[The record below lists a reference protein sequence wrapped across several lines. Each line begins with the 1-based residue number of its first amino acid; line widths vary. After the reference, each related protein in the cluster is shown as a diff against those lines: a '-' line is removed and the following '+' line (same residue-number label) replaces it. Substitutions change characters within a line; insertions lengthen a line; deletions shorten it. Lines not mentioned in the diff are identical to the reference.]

1 MQRPAG
7 AGGRLAVDIVE
18 YDEAGNLELGG
29 VAAPG
34 STVRLYLGERFIGE
48 APADAAGLWQV
59 QPQVP
64 VAPGTYTLRADQLDA
79 GGRVTGCIALPLQR
93 AEPAEAA
100 LASGKLVVQPGNS
113 LWRISRLTY
122 GEGIRY
128 TLIYAANRERI
139 RDPDLIYPGQVLA
152 LPTARP

>member
-1 MQRPAG
+1 MRLPRPWDDLPQAYQSLKG
-7 AGGRLAVDIVE
+7 ITSR
-18 YDEAGNLELGG
+18 
-29 VAAPG
+29 PC
-34 STVRLYLGERFIGE
+34 RE
-48 APADAAGLWQV
+48 APRVRTSIGWY
-59 QPQVP
+59 
-64 VAPGTYTLRADQLDA
+64 YTLRADQLDA
-79 GGRVTGCIALPLQR
+79 GGRVTGRIALPLQR

-152 LPTARP
+152 LPAARL